1 MSSQNSTQND
11 DRVGDTLDIEVEMM
25 RRNPEFKIT
34 INGFRMVSMV
44 MVIMVMVKIVI
55 IRVIH
60 AILNTVIGIS

>member
-44 MVIMVMVKIVI
+44 MVIMVMFKIVI

-60 AILNTVIGIS
+60 AILIL